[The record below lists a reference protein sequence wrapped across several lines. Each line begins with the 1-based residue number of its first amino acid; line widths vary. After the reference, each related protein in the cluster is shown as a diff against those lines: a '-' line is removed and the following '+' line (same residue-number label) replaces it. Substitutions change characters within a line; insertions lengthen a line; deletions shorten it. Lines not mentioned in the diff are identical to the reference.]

1 MGIRS
6 TILCLAIMTT
16 ITWHEGLASW
26 YAYEAPNLRTANG
39 ERWKPDGIS
48 TAHKTLP
55 FGTLLEVVNLQTD
68 QTLIVRVNDRG
79 PYVKGRILDLS
90 RGAAKALGVYGPGVA
105 KIKYRIIENDDKV

>member
-26 YAYEAPNLRTANG
+26 YAYEAPNRTTANG
-39 ERWKPDGIS
+39 ERWNPDGIS

-55 FGTLLEVVNLQTD
+55 FGTLLEVTNPITE

-79 PYVKGRILDLS
+79 PYIKGRVLDLS
-90 RGAAKALGVYGPGVA
+90 RGAAKKLGVYGPGVA
-105 KIKYRIIENDDKV
+105 KVKFRIIEMDDRA